1 MGAKASKRYASGFHR
16 ASTWWTFSEH
26 TPSKVRVKIMEY
38 FTTVVRIRLSAIFPF
53 LNLKR
58 IIVSLLPELLL
69 SLSLGK
75 SLFVMNKLF

>member
-1 MGAKASKRYASGFHR
+1 
-16 ASTWWTFSEH
+16 
-26 TPSKVRVKIMEY
+26 MEY
-38 FTTVVRIRLSAIFPF
+38 FTTIVRMRSIVIFPF

-75 SLFVMNKLF
+75 SLFVMNKTHERFALGLN